1 MSMSELSNYR
11 AVGLFDLLSA
21 PVTPIG
27 AFDAEQFKTDV
38 KPLLEKG
45 SAFIAVDLT
54 GIDFLYSDACSA
66 FKQIQAELSAK
77 EGSFGILSDNDIV
90 ADCLKKAGLDKSL
103 RIFRKEED
111 MLAFSMKE
119 DSTQHGESETVPET
133 GRTSTP
139 LTGSRHRVTGRF
151 TQSFNAIRKDSE
163 PIKGGLSDPFGEKK
177 SSEKTWLWIIL
188 AVAVVALAGAF
199 IVFS

>member
-1 MSMSELSNYR
+1 MSELSNYR

-27 AFDAEQFKTDV
+27 AFDAEQFKSDV

-45 SAFIAVDLT
+45 SKFVAVDLT

-66 FKQIQAELSAK
+66 FKQIQADLSAK

-90 ADCLKKAGLDKSL
+90 ADCLKKAGLDKTL
-103 RIFRKEED
+103 RIFRRESD

-119 DSTQHGESETVPET
+119 DSLQHEESKPEPEAE
-133 GRTSTP
+133 RTSTP

-151 TQSFNAIRKDSE
+151 TKSFNAIRKDDE
-163 PIKGGLSDPFGEKK
+163 PMKGSLSDPFEEQK
-177 SSEKTWLWIIL
+177 SSGKTWLWIVL
-188 AVAVVALAGAF
+188 AVAVVAGVGAF
-199 IVFS
+199 IALS